1 MGERG
6 WESKR
11 SSWPKSRRVVG
22 RVCAGALTHG
32 SCFVHIHH
40 LGIDE
45 PLHRSRVLLAQ
56 GVPQRA
62 HRACGD
68 GLSVVAP
75 LTMLRQSRVDL
86 TEKGGGTGGGR
97 SGAGS
102 ARKERMGLYPRCR
115 ARLYH
120 PHPPCHTHYNIR
132 ARPVC
137 CQEPTIYDTP
147 NRGTNHRLFCR
158 CAPRTRSD
166 RHARG
171 THPCVHYAPM
181 MITPPP
187 EPAAPHHRAS
197 RAHDTATR
205 PERCTS
211 SRPELATALVG
222 EQLGGGARVDRLGI
236 LHHLPRLVLEHLGR
250 ERDRPVLGVHA
261 DHHAPHLVAHRQAVP
276 R

>member
-1 MGERG
+1 MSRFTVAVSFLRKASQSVLIVRAAMGCG
-6 WESKR
+6 C
-11 SSWPKSRRVVG
+11 RRASHDV
-22 RVCAGALTHG
+22 ASTH
-32 SCFVHIHH
+32 
-40 LGIDE
+40 
-45 PLHRSRVLLAQ
+45 
-56 GVPQRA
+56 
-62 HRACGD
+62 
-68 GLSVVAP
+68 
-75 LTMLRQSRVDL
+75 VDL
-86 TEKGGGTGGGR
+86 TGEKGGGQKRGWVR
-97 SGAGS
+97 PKRKNGALPKVS
-102 ARKERMGLYPRCR
+102 R
-115 ARLYH
+115 APIPSTPTM
-120 PHPPCHTHYNIR
+120 PHTLQYTCAPCVLSRTHYIR
-132 ARPVC
+132 HAQPRQP
-137 CQEPTIYDTP
+137 
-147 NRGTNHRLFCR
+147 HRLFCR

-211 SRPELATALVG
+211 SRPELAAALVG

-236 LHHLPRLVLEHLGR
+236 RHHLPRLVLEHLGR